1 MANCTRAQNVN
12 AWVEGTV
19 RYERVNITVPTQKTA
34 IQTSLKHKIYN
45 VICVMGKRVLWL
57 L

>member
-12 AWVEGTV
+12 AWIQGTI
-19 RYERVNITVPTQKTA
+19 RYGYVNITVLKQKIA

-45 VICVMGKRVLWL
+45 EISVMGKRVLL
-57 L
+57 VL